1 MHHVILLLLLT
12 CAAGTVDAI
21 SYLGLGHVFTAMM
34 TGNTVLLGLA
44 VGQGHLG
51 AAVRS
56 VVALIGFSLGVI
68 VGAVIVQRKDEDAS
82 WPSAVTRT
90 LAVEAILLGAFALL
104 WYLTGPDRSEYLLYI
119 LIALT
124 AVAMGLQSAAVQR
137 LGVPGVMTTYI
148 TGTLTTLMARVG
160 RRIHVGSPLVA
171 TPPSVSPA
179 GRTGVLAAV
188 FVAYGCGA
196 LAGGFLE
203 FHVFS
208 FAVVLPFI
216 LVGIVVIG
224 AIAIGPA

>member
-1 MHHVILLLLLT
+1 M
-12 CAAGTVDAI
+12 
-21 SYLGLGHVFTAMM
+21 
-34 TGNTVLLGLA
+34 
-44 VGQGHLG
+44 
-51 AAVRS
+51 
-56 VVALIGFSLGVI
+56 
-68 VGAVIVQRKDEDAS
+68 IVQRKDEDAS
-82 WPSAVTRT
+82 WPSAVTHT

-104 WYLTGPDRSEYLLYI
+104 WYLTGSDRSEYLLYI

-208 FAVVLPFI
+208 FAVVLPFV